1 MPDVM
6 FLQVFSKNVFGNLA
20 GLRDG
25 APRRSLRWLTSPKL
39 YGLGLCGF
47 ERAAIELHR
56 DVDDARQE
64 PAGVGLAAGLVIQRA
79 GAGVA
84 VDQAFAAEVGVFEFL
99 GGFD

>member
-1 MPDVM
+1 MAIHVGFEINVNRRHPVTLNVM

-56 DVDDARQE
+56 DVDDA
-64 PAGVGLAAGLVIQRA
+64 
-79 GAGVA
+79 
-84 VDQAFAAEVGVFEFL
+84 
-99 GGFD
+99 

>member
-1 MPDVM
+1 MPNVGMTQDNNVMHTKPDLRVFLKWLIAHSGWVITDVM

-25 APRRSLRWLTSPKL
+25 APRRSLRWLTSPQL

-56 DVDDARQE
+56 DVD
-64 PAGVGLAAGLVIQRA
+64 
-79 GAGVA
+79 
-84 VDQAFAAEVGVFEFL
+84 QA
-99 GGFD
+99 